1 MLPDFTYCGAAAGNW
16 QSRRALPRRRAAAP
30 SRRYYCLALLL
41 VAAIAKEIPQEALHV
56 EVIAFFQAVLDFRW
70 QLGRNIFRE
79 FVLQLWQI
87 AQALRDAGARILGFS
102 HRGGH
107 LRGRGFRHRFWRGL
121 IGIARGIAPQEKQG
135 ARRQDGNHGDGGKD
149 PGHPA
154 VFLSPAALV
163 RVLVRGHRP
172 ILLLAVLLLAILPT
186 GLLVVRLVVLLVI
199 LLVIGVRVELPRLI
213 LRLLRAR
220 EILLWALV
228 AGITARIIWN
238 TAYLARGILGRA
250 RPLAGLVS
258 AAAIIMRAFSAIGT
272 VFTKAIICHAY
283 QMYIIFL

>member
-1 MLPDFTYCGAAAGNW
+1 M
-16 QSRRALPRRRAAAP
+16 
-30 SRRYYCLALLL
+30 LALLL

-70 QLGRNIFRE
+70 QLGRNIFGE
-79 FVLQLWQI
+79 IVLQVRQI
-87 AQALRDAGARILGFS
+87 AQALRNARARILGLG

-107 LRGRGFRHRFWRGL
+107 LRSRGFRHRFRRRL
-121 IGIARGIAPQEKQG
+121 IGIARGIAPHEEQG
-135 ARRQDGNHGDGGKD
+135 ARRQDGNDGDGGKD

-154 VFLSPAALV
+154 VFLSLAALIWVIV
-163 RVLVRGHRP
+163 RRHRLM
-172 ILLLAVLLLAILPT
+172 LLLGVLLLAILLLTVLLAILPA
-186 GLLVVRLVVLLVI
+186 GLLVVLLVI

-220 EILLWALV
+220 KILLWALV
-228 AGITARIIWN
+228 AGITARIIWDA
-238 TAYLARGILGRA
+238 AYLERGILGRA

-258 AAAIIMRAFSAIGT
+258 AAVIIMRAFSAIGT

>member
-1 MLPDFTYCGAAAGNW
+1 MLPDFTYCGAAAGNR
-16 QSRRALPRRRAAAP
+16 QSRRTVPRRR
-30 SRRYYCLALLL
+30 YYVLALLL

-70 QLGRNIFRE
+70 QLGRNIFGE
-79 FVLQLWQI
+79 IVLQVRQI
-87 AQALRDAGARILGFS
+87 AQPLRDAGARILGFS

-121 IGIARGIAPQEKQG
+121 IGIARGIAPQEEQG
-135 ARRQDGNHGDGGKD
+135 ARCQNGYHGDGGKD

-163 RVLVRGHRP
+163 RVIVRRHRLILLLGVLLLA
-172 ILLLAVLLLAILPT
+172 ILLLAVLLLAILPA
-186 GLLVVRLVVLLVI
+186 GLLVVLLVI

-220 EILLWALV
+220 EILLRALV

-238 TAYLARGILGRA
+238 AAYLARGILGRA

>member
-1 MLPDFTYCGAAAGNW
+1 MLPDFTYCGAAAGNR
-16 QSRRALPRRRAAAP
+16 QSRRTVPRRC
-30 SRRYYCLALLL
+30 YYVLALLL
-41 VAAIAKEIPQEALHV
+41 VATIAKEIPQEAFYV

-70 QLGRNIFRE
+70 QLGRNIFGE
-79 FVLQLWQI
+79 LVLQVWQI
-87 AQALRDAGARILGFS
+87 AQALRNARARILSFG

-107 LRGRGFRHRFWRGL
+107 LRGRGFRHRFWRRL
-121 IGIARGIAPQEKQG
+121 IGIARGIAPHEEQG
-135 ARRQDGNHGDGGKD
+135 ARCQDGNHGDGGKD

-154 VFLSPAALV
+154 VFLSPAALIWVIV
-163 RVLVRGHRP
+163 RRHRLILLLGVLLLA
-172 ILLLAVLLLAILPT
+172 ILLLAVLLLAILPA
-186 GLLVVRLVVLLVI
+186 GLLVVLLVI

-238 TAYLARGILGRA
+238 AAYLARGILGRA